1 MNQPSAFQV
10 QYPLNK
16 SKKFWKKTIAR
27 SFLNLP
33 YIFVLS
39 LLGGM
44 VVQFFVITLNMSNN
58 LIHPINFIVTD
69 ITIFLTL
76 IIVSILICFI
86 YYKAYI
92 NRYYYDCGQDFI
104 TIKKGVFA
112 PSEIHVQYQKIQD
125 VYVDQDIMDR
135 MFGLYDVH
143 IASAT
148 VTSGIEAH
156 IDGVNAEVAENL
168 KNIILSKIKNGGNG
182 PTSPQPVAQN
192 TQTEQPVQFQSD
204 KTISSNTYPMS
215 PSWIYAAISDAVLFG
230 LVFTFIFAFVSFG
243 FVTNGWHHINDP
255 LINLGFLALCDLLLF
270 IILFMLNLIYTSIWK
285 KNYYFELTAD
295 YILLRTG
302 VLKKEEK
309 HMPYKSIQNITNG
322 QDIPDRIFG
331 MSDIVI
337 ENAATKTIGWGRNR
351 QTIQDN
357 MSFVWQ
363 PKDKAEELTNVL
375 NNIVGKIN
383 PQSSRSMGL

>member
-1 MNQPSAFQV
+1 MLLISIPH
-10 QYPLNK
+10 L
-16 SKKFWKKTIAR
+16 
-27 SFLNLP
+27 L
-33 YIFVLS
+33 VLG
-39 LLGGM
+39 LLGGTFSLYLLEILRSRN
-44 VVQFFVITLNMSNN
+44 VN
-58 LIHPINFIVTD
+58 LVEPVYFMMADIAVFLVLFIISV
-69 ITIFLTL
+69 LTY
-76 IIVSILICFI
+76 SI
-86 YYKAYI
+86 YYKSYI

-125 VYVDQDIMDR
+125 VYVDQDIFDR

-156 IDGVNAEVAENL
+156 IDGVDADVAENL
-168 KNIILSKIKNGGNG
+168 KNILLGKINGSGNN
-182 PTSPQPVAQN
+182 PANSQTPSQPAQN
-192 TQTEQPVQFQSD
+192 VQAETSAQFQSD

-215 PSWIYAAISDAVLFG
+215 PSWIYAAIADSVLFG

-243 FVTNGWHHINDP
+243 FVTNGMHHISDP

-270 IILFMLNLIYTSIWK
+270 VILFIFDLIYTSIWK
-285 KNYYFELTAD
+285 KNYYFELMPD

-322 QDIPDRIFG
+322 QDIPDRMFG
-331 MSDIVI
+331 MSDIVV

-351 QTIQDN
+351 QTIQD
-357 MSFVWQ
+357 SISIVWQ
-363 PKDKAEELTNVL
+363 PKDKAEELANIL
-375 NNIVGKIN
+375 NDIVGKIN
-383 PQSSRSMGL
+383 PQSSISMGL